1 MHVKY
6 VLDIR
11 DLSADP
17 ISSRWVKDV
26 DVIVNDPEIS
36 VVCETMGGATFAY
49 EYTKKALEKG
59 ISVCTSNKEL
69 VEAKGAELMEMA
81 NGCVVERYIIPD
93 EDKQKVLDTLFPF
106 FEKPSL
112 DDERLDIHCHKK
124 FKVRDFMV
132 THEGD
137 GNFIVSPYYA
147 EAGGTVLDWVKFDD
161 IAHYCGVSVNTLR
174 K

>member
-1 MHVKY
+1 MTTITEKQEPANDINPDNKLGREEREILMKVFGPQEP
-6 VLDIR
+6 LDY
-11 DLSADP
+11 P
-17 ISSRWVKDV
+17 
-26 DVIVNDPEIS
+26 
-36 VVCETMGGATFAY
+36 T
-49 EYTKKALEKG
+49 
-59 ISVCTSNKEL
+59 
-69 VEAKGAELMEMA
+69 ELMEMA

-112 DDERLDIHCHKK
+112 DDESLDIHCHKK